1 MKKVIGKTSKAVYS
15 SNNIIM
21 MHIHWRQTELNS
33 MGASKYKYIFGVGQK
48 KRYTSQFVSQPLLI
62 GGKVIDMVVLI
73 PTLHAPLHKS
83 K

>member
-33 MGASKYKYIFGVGQK
+33 VGASKYKYIFGVGQK
-48 KRYTSQFVSQPLLI
+48 KRYTYIYNFWAGQENC
-62 GGKVIDMVVLI
+62 
-73 PTLHAPLHKS
+73 HKYVTILD
-83 K
+83 